1 MTEEESRRILIVD
14 DESSVCDIIQ
24 RTLQQAGYRLIAQAN
39 SVPAA
44 RRRIEQEGPFALVIL
59 DITMPGESGM
69 ILLKELAPLAPQTV
83 TIMATGFS
91 GIETAVRALK
101 MGAYDYLVKPLIL
114 DAVQIAVARALR
126 KRLLELNVLERR
138 EQIEKLVL
146 DRTEALEAT
155 RHALLK
161 ALCHMAEFRDAQIGG
176 HLRRVPEY
184 ARVLALDLAQNSYHA
199 DRITEP
205 FISRLVESAPLHDIG
220 KVGVP
225 DSILLKPGKLTPVEF
240 EQVKLHTVRG
250 RDICMS
256 VKKHVGDEA
265 SSFIDVAVEVTYG
278 HHEWWDGRGY
288 PEGRMGPDCP
298 LSGRIVH
305 LADFYDACRSPRVYR
320 PEPMPRDVV
329 IRTIQNGRG
338 ADFDPEVA
346 DAFMRTI
353 DRFAAVEEI
362 SDYTYK

>member
-1 MTEEESRRILIVD
+1 
-14 DESSVCDIIQ
+14 
-24 RTLQQAGYRLIAQAN
+24 
-39 SVPAA
+39 
-44 RRRIEQEGPFALVIL
+44 
-59 DITMPGESGM
+59 
-69 ILLKELAPLAPQTV
+69 
-83 TIMATGFS
+83 
-91 GIETAVRALK
+91 
-101 MGAYDYLVKPLIL
+101 
-114 DAVQIAVARALR
+114 
-126 KRLLELNVLERR
+126 
-138 EQIEKLVL
+138 
-146 DRTEALEAT
+146 
-155 RHALLK
+155 
-161 ALCHMAEFRDAQIGG
+161 
-176 HLRRVPEY
+176 
-184 ARVLALDLAQNSYHA
+184 
-199 DRITEP
+199 
-205 FISRLVESAPLHDIG
+205 
-220 KVGVP
+220 
-225 DSILLKPGKLTPVEF
+225 
-240 EQVKLHTVRG
+240 
-250 RDICMS
+250 MS